1 MVGRS
6 PFRIFNCRDQFR
18 LQPHTFLDVGRT
30 SFTPTPLAA
39 PRFPQ
44 SSAGTGPTDSR
55 IEASA
60 LAKSDWSSSKAGPG
74 KSRSPGAMARSV
86 FKRAVKMG
94 IKEVRKSIAGL
105 GMGKPRRKVNP
116 QRSVP
121 ELFSRFVFSDYG

>member
-1 MVGRS
+1 
-6 PFRIFNCRDQFR
+6 
-18 LQPHTFLDVGRT
+18 
-30 SFTPTPLAA
+30 
-39 PRFPQ
+39 
-44 SSAGTGPTDSR
+44 
-55 IEASA
+55 
-60 LAKSDWSSSKAGPG
+60 
-74 KSRSPGAMARSV
+74 MARSV